1 MSDGGSHWVYD
12 VNLIATEDLS
22 GNFKGTWTQTL
33 LKVTGPVSTMEGA
46 DKYWKIGVPDQ
57 SNVTGSRSGSSVKLD
72 FGGRLLPLK
81 YLGDNLSGAKNYLKE
96 FAKNQYIDLVKDQAD
111 AEDKK
116 LREIQKELYNL
127 DLYHRFKTEIA

>member
-81 YLGDNLSGAKNYLKE
+81 YLGDNLSGAKNYYDYGSPVGGPVKYYEELQP
-96 FAKNQYIDLVKDQAD
+96 NLGLSYITWTYTIDLKR
-111 AEDKK
+111 K
-116 LREIQKELYNL
+116 
-127 DLYHRFKTEIA
+127 